1 MDIGKSISFVFE
13 DKKWIEKILIGGL
26 IMMLTVI
33 FSWTIIV
40 GVIGGALML
49 GYMVKLVRNVRE
61 RQEYPLPAWDEWGEK
76 IVSGIKLMVIFFVWS
91 LPLII
96 ISFPFGILTGLAG
109 EDLGGLLA
117 LCFSCISI
125 LYAIILFLASPAIT
139 IRFAE
144 GEDLSSGFQFSEIL
158 EFTKN
163 HVGDIIIAVIVLW
176 LIQMVAG
183 FIGLLLCGVG
193 MFFTGIW
200 AMMVQGHLY
209 GQIGLDDADVSGDD
223 YELSPGDVM
232 PGVGELTDSVQDGAD
247 KATDAIADTSDSV
260 AEAAGDVADATT
272 DAGDAVDSAADTVS
286 DAVDKATD
294 SD

>member
-1 MDIGKSISFVFE
+1 
-13 DKKWIEKILIGGL
+13 
-26 IMMLTVI
+26 
-33 FSWTIIV
+33 
-40 GVIGGALML
+40 
-49 GYMVKLVRNVRE
+49 
-61 RQEYPLPAWDEWGEK
+61 
-76 IVSGIKLMVIFFVWS
+76 MVIFFVWS

-109 EDLGGLLA
+109 EDLGGFLG

-125 LYAIILFLASPAIT
+125 LYWIILFLASPAIT

-163 HVGDIIIAVIVLW
+163 HIGDIIIAVIVLW
-176 LIQMVAG
+176 LIQMVAS
-183 FIGLLLCGVG
+183 FIGLLLCGIG
-193 MFFTGIW
+193 LFFTGIW

-209 GQIGLDDADVSGDD
+209 GQIGLEDADVAGGDD

-260 AEAAGDVADATT
+260 AEAAGDTADAAT
-272 DAGDAVDSAADTVS
+272 DAANDAADAVSDAADDAADAVDEATSRQQQVEVS
-286 DAVDKATD
+286 P
-294 SD
+294 